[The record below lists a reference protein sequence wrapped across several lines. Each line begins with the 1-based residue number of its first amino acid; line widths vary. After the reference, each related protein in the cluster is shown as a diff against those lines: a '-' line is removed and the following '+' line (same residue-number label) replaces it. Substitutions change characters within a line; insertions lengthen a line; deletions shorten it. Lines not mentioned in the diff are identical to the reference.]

1 MVDYL
6 KQTIGVVLIL
16 LAGLFFFISTSEANH
31 MQEATPINFVT
42 SSAQCRLSSV
52 YLLSP
57 VIEFNKTPTS
67 SQTTAICE
75 KAQFYSPISQSII
88 PYEIPENQSVC
99 GGEPGQTVTSTII
112 VDGDLVNLSALGATF
127 DQDGCADLSDVIDQ
141 ADQPLA
147 PTALKLVNAS
157 TTNRLGWQSSTGLI
171 GLFCFFVAVTGGWL
185 FMLKGEPVQKKK

>member
-6 KQTIGVVLIL
+6 KQTLGVLLII

-31 MQEATPINFVT
+31 VQEATPINIVG

-57 VIEFNKTPTS
+57 AFEFNDSSTS

-75 KAQFYSPISQSII
+75 KTQFYSPISQSII
-88 PYEIPENQSVC
+88 SSETPENPSVC
-99 GGEPGQTVTSTII
+99 GGEPGQTVSSTII
-112 VDGDLVNLSALGATF
+112 LDGDLVNLSALGATF

-157 TTNRLGWQSSTGLI
+157 ATNRLGWQSSTGLI
-171 GLFCFFVAVTGGWL
+171 GLFCFFVIVTGGWL